1 MYIYIFLCICLCMSM
16 GLSNM
21 FREHNVITPMKMRS
35 FINKSVKRNLGDYNK
50 NKMGSKLI
58 NVEGGNNQ
66 DDNKYNSN
74 NVISIN
80 NKVNKNDYFIETNK
94 ELKINLNFQNNNIIS
109 NIFSNINIYD
119 KISNIFINNKKTY
132 MLKYNNNINEENF
145 FISYFEK
152 KDDNFVPISPWHHID
167 LKNDDGTYNM
177 IVEITKYNYIKLE
190 IQLREKFNVI
200 KQDKKKGKLRYYHNS
215 IYWNYGALPQTYEYP
230 KHIYQNKSKKNKE
243 ALLFTGDNDPLDIL
257 DIGSACLK
265 IGQVVPVKKE
275 DKHYE
280 DINSLSDIEKYYPHT
295 LSLLLEWFRSY
306 KMADTKKLNL
316 ISKQLYD
323 KKESEDLIMKT
334 HHYYLEFRE
343 DVKKLKEEH
352 SKETIKE
359 HDYVNAQNIQFN
371 YDKLNNNDD
380 EPMENNLLE
389 DINITYY
396 KSDSAYKPDLNIWTP

>member
-1 MYIYIFLCICLCMSM
+1 
-16 GLSNM
+16 
-21 FREHNVITPMKMRS
+21 
-35 FINKSVKRNLGDYNK
+35 
-50 NKMGSKLI
+50 MGSKLI
-58 NVEGGNNQ
+58 NVEGGNNV
-66 DDNKYNSN
+66 DENKYNSN

-132 MLKYNNNINEENF
+132 MIKYNNNINEENF

-152 KDDNFVPISPWHHID
+152 KDDNFLPISPWHNID

-190 IQLREKFNVI
+190 IQLKEKFNVI

-243 ALLFTGDNDPLDIL
+243 TLYFTGDNDPLDIV

-323 KKESEDLIMKT
+323 KKESEELIMKT
-334 HHYYLEFRE
+334 HHYYLEFLE

-352 SKETIKE
+352 NKEYIKEHNKEHIKEHNKEHIKE
-359 HDYVNAQNIQFN
+359 HDYANAHNIQFN

-380 EPMENNLLE
+380 ELMQNNLME

-396 KSDSAYKPDLNIWTP
+396 KSDNAYKPDLNIWTP